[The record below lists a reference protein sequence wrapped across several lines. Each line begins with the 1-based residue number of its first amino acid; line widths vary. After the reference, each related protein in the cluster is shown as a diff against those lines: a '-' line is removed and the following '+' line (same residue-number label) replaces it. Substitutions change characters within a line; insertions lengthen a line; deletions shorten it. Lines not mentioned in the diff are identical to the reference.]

1 RRCTIGNYI
10 DPADITWPA
19 GTTEDE
25 KTAAIAFAEQLIE
38 KILGRHFYVKA
49 FDIEINGNGKNR
61 LTLPLRADIISVS
74 AVYICDIELLASWY
88 DYDENSIYIDL
99 CDEAALELTYRS
111 GVSCDL
117 GLFPRGYNNIRI
129 VGTYGEAVPEP
140 IKQAVIW
147 LVDAVN
153 DGTIVVAAGGY
164 LSEKIGDYSYKLGV
178 TGYTKDG
185 LYTGILSV
193 DKILRHYLKQRKP
206 VILA

>member
-1 RRCTIGNYI
+1 M
-10 DPADITWPA
+10 DWPA

-61 LTLPLRADIISVS
+61 LTLPLRADIMSVS
-74 AVYICDIELLASWY
+74 AVYICNIELLASWY

-99 CDEAALELTYRS
+99 CDSGVAVGAAGYWSEFAYRS
-111 GVSCDL
+111 GESADY

-129 VGTYGEAVPEP
+129 VGTYGETVPEP
-140 IKQAVIW
+140 LKQAIIW
-147 LVDAVN
+147 LIDAVN

-164 LSEKIGDYSYKLGV
+164 VSEKIGDYSYKLGV
-178 TGYTKDG
+178 TGYMKDG